1 MIVLLVL
8 QSSTTFLD
16 DETHLKLLM
25 LPPII
30 RVTWLNNNQSER
42 VEELIRAV
50 ANRFL
55 PRGKWKVLARH
66 WHFTDDQIEA
76 IEHQFIGER
85 LRPAGGICRARTCA
99 GEVAIENWYWYY
111 GSIACR
117 ATPLSEFASCNLI
130 VQCTRS
136 LSQTQGLQQ
145 IQSRFI

>member
-1 MIVLLVL
+1 MIASRSCIPKTHQLVFIAVF

-55 PRGKWKVLARH
+55 PRGKWKPLARH
-66 WHFTDDQIEA
+66 WNFSEDQIEA
-76 IEHQFIGER
+76 IEHQFIGECQ
-85 LRPAGGICRARTCA
+85 L
-99 GEVAIENWYWYY
+99 
-111 GSIACR
+111 
-117 ATPLSEFASCNLI
+117 LL
-130 VQCTRS
+130 CT
-136 LSQTQGLQQ
+136 
-145 IQSRFI
+145 